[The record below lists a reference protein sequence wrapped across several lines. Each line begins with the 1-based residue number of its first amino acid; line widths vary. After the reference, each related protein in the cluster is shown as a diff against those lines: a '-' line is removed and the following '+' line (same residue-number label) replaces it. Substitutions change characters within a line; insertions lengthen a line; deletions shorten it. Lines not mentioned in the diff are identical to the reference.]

1 MPLQHLLR
9 LANLPSTPER
19 IARHGN
25 ITRQADP
32 MFLAHHGNGD
42 SGSLTTG
49 KSMKTKLL
57 QRLLVAV
64 AIVAP
69 LFSSCIGHAA
79 PVSSDDLLKAQ
90 DNADEWLMYGRDY
103 HNWRYSPLDEITTA
117 NVASLHPVWAM
128 STGGKFGGLEAT
140 PLFHDGTLYFTADYA
155 RVFAVDARSGTILWH
170 YEPDYGQGFEAVLCC
185 GPVSRGVA
193 LKDDLVYV
201 ARLDAVL
208 VALNRADGKV
218 VWQQKIDDWKHGVT
232 TNAAPL
238 VVGDHV
244 IIGVS
249 GGEYGVRG
257 YLKSFDATTGALQWT
272 TYTVPAPGAPGSE
285 TWPKDDSW
293 KTGGGPTWLTG
304 SYDAGSNTLY
314 WGVGNPGSW
323 IAEQHPGDNLWTD
336 CMLAID
342 PETGKIKWGFQ
353 YTPNDAWDYDGMATP
368 VLIDRTIRG
377 KPVKAAAVSNRN
389 GFFYVIDRTSGKFIY
404 AMPEV
409 EGINWTSGIDPET
422 GRPQVNEAMK
432 PTFGGKPVKPI
443 IPGLEGGTNWFP
455 PAYDPERGV
464 MFVGVNQWGMGLTPW
479 EKKKLVYKPGD
490 QFQGVDYQMYR
501 MGDTIGRIMAI
512 DVADGRP
519 LWKVTSP
526 LPVFAGMLA
535 TKGGLLFT
543 GDQRGQL
550 LAFDE
555 TNGKKLWSFQTGSGI
570 NASPITYQLDGKQ
583 YVAVLSGLGGDPS
596 FYYSAPKGGMLW
608 VFAVDGKVDAGM
620 RYNQE
625 VVKDALP
632 SYKP

>member
-1 MPLQHLLR
+1 M
-9 LANLPSTPER
+9 
-19 IARHGN
+19 
-25 ITRQADP
+25 D
-32 MFLAHHGNGD
+32 
-42 SGSLTTG
+42 
-49 KSMKTKLL
+49 TKFFR
-57 QRLLVAV
+57 RLLITVAV
-64 AIVAP
+64 VASV
-69 LFSSCIGHAA
+69 SSTCVGRAA

-90 DNADEWLMYGRDY
+90 DNAGEWLMYGRDY
-103 HNWRYSPLDEITTA
+103 RNWRYSPLDEITAA
-117 NVASLHPVWAM
+117 NVASLRPVWAM

-155 RVFAVDARSGTILWH
+155 RVFAVDARSGAILWR

-218 VWQQKIDDWKHGVT
+218 VWQQKIDDWKRGVT
-232 TNAAPL
+232 TNSAPL
-238 VVGDHV
+238 IVGDHV

-249 GGEYGVRG
+249 GGEYGVRS
-257 YLKSFDATTGALQWT
+257 YLKSFDAKTGALQWT
-272 TYTVPAPGAPGSE
+272 TYTVPAPGEPGSE

-314 WGVGNPGSW
+314 WGVGNPASW

-389 GFFYVIDRTSGKFIY
+389 GFFYVIDRASGKFIY
-404 AMPEV
+404 ALPEV

-432 PTFGGKPVKPI
+432 PTFSGKPVKPI

-455 PAYDPERGV
+455 PAYDPERGI

-479 EKKKLVYKPGD
+479 EKKRLIYKPGD
-490 QFQGVDYQMYR
+490 QYTGVDYQMYR

-512 DVADGRP
+512 DVADGKP

-543 GDQRGQL
+543 GDQRGRL

-555 TNGKKLWSFQTGSGI
+555 GNGKELWSFQTGSGI

-608 VFAVDGKVDAGM
+608 VFAIDGKVEQGP